1 MAQIGLR
8 HFKYSP
14 IGNDGGYT
22 GAKKLAGAIESTAS
36 LDIAE
41 AELYSDDEL
50 TEKAQEFTKGTLTL
64 TVDEDSDSVF
74 APLLGHSKDEET
86 GEVIK
91 TTEDHMFEVGISG
104 SFSV

>member
-50 TEKAQEFTKGTLTL
+50 T
-64 TVDEDSDSVF
+64 
-74 APLLGHSKDEET
+74 
-86 GEVIK
+86 
-91 TTEDHMFEVGISG
+91 
-104 SFSV
+104 

>member
-14 IGNDGGYT
+14 IGTDGGYT

-64 TVDEDSDSVF
+64 TVD
-74 APLLGHSKDEET
+74 
-86 GEVIK
+86 
-91 TTEDHMFEVGISG
+91 M
-104 SFSV
+104 

>member
-14 IGNDGGYT
+14 IIDIRIGGYT

-64 TVDEDSDSVF
+64 NS
-74 APLLGHSKDEET
+74 
-86 GEVIK
+86 
-91 TTEDHMFEVGISG
+91 
-104 SFSV
+104 